1 MCAPR
6 TTEEIMGHPNE
17 AVVRKGYEAFSKGDI
32 ETLQNEIF
40 TDDIVWH
47 VPGRNPLSGD
57 YKGISEVLGYFGQ
70 LGELSGA
77 TLQVTLEDV
86 LANDERTVGLHH
98 AAGTL
103 EGKTLDAYE
112 VLVFRFRGDK
122 VSEAQ
127 GYTGDQYAI
136 DQFWS

>member
-1 MCAPR
+1 
-6 TTEEIMGHPNE
+6 MGHSHE
-17 AVVRKGYEAFSKGDI
+17 AVVRKGYEAFSKGDTD
-32 ETLQNEIF
+32 TLQNEVF
-40 TDDIVWH
+40 TEDIVWH

-70 LGELSGA
+70 LGELTGGSF
-77 TLQVTLEDV
+77 QVTLEDV
-86 LANDERTVGLHH
+86 LAAGERTVALHH
-98 AAGTL
+98 ATGTR
-103 EGKTLDAYE
+103 EGKTLDADE

-127 GYTGDQYAI
+127 GYSGDQYAI

>member
-1 MCAPR
+1 
-6 TTEEIMGHPNE
+6 MGHSHE

-32 ETLQNEIF
+32 DTLQNEVF
-40 TDDIVWH
+40 TEDIVWH

-70 LGELSGA
+70 LGELSVG
-77 TLQVTLEDV
+77 TLQVTLVDV
-86 LANDERTVGLHH
+86 LANDERTVGLHQ
-98 AAGTL
+98 ATGTR
-103 EGKTLDAYE
+103 EGRTLDAHE
-112 VLVFRFRGDK
+112 ALVFRFRGDK

>member
-1 MCAPR
+1 
-6 TTEEIMGHPNE
+6 MGHPNE
-17 AVVRKGYEAFSKGDI
+17 AVVRKGYEAFSKGDM

-47 VPGRNPLSGD
+47 VSGRNPLSGD

-70 LGELSGA
+70 LGELTGGSF
-77 TLQVTLEDV
+77 QVTLEDV
-86 LANDERTVGLHH
+86 LANDERTVALHH
-98 AAGTL
+98 ATGTR
-103 EGKTLDAYE
+103 EGKTLDADE

-127 GYTGDQYAI
+127 GYSGDQHAV

>member
-1 MCAPR
+1 M
-6 TTEEIMGHPNE
+6 EETMEDPNE
-17 AVVRKGYEAFSKGDI
+17 AAVRKGYEAFSKGDI

-47 VPGRNPLSGD
+47 VPGRNLHSGD

-70 LGELSGA
+70 LGELSGGSF
-77 TLQVTLEDV
+77 QVTLENV
-86 LANDERTVGLHH
+86 LTNDERTMALHH
-98 AAGTL
+98 ATGTR
-103 EGKTLDAYE
+103 EGKTLDADE
-112 VLVFRFRGDK
+112 TLVFRFRGDK

-127 GYTGDQYAI
+127 QYAGDQYAI

>member
-1 MCAPR
+1 
-6 TTEEIMGHPNE
+6 MGHPNE

-40 TDDIVWH
+40 TDDIAWH
-47 VPGRNPLSGD
+47 VSGRNRLSGD

-70 LGELSGA
+70 LGELTGGSFE
-77 TLQVTLEDV
+77 VTLEDV
-86 LANDERTVGLHH
+86 LANDERTVALHH
-98 AAGTL
+98 ATGTS
-103 EGKTLDAYE
+103 EGKTLDADE

-122 VSEAQ
+122 VSGAQ
-127 GYTGDQYAI
+127 GYAGDQHAI

>member
-1 MCAPR
+1 
-6 TTEEIMGHPNE
+6 MGHPHE

-47 VPGRNPLSGD
+47 VSGRNPLSGD
-57 YKGISEVLGYFGQ
+57 YKGISEVLGFFGQ
-70 LGELSGA
+70 LGERSGG
-77 TLQVTLEDV
+77 TFQVTLEDV
-86 LANDERTVGLHH
+86 LANDERTVALHL
-98 AAGTL
+98 ATGTR
-103 EGKTLDAYE
+103 EGRTLDVHE

-122 VSEAQ
+122 ASEAQ
-127 GYTGDQYAI
+127 SYSGDQHAV

>member
-1 MCAPR
+1 
-6 TTEEIMGHPNE
+6 MGHPNE

-47 VPGRNPLSGD
+47 VSGQNPLSGD

-70 LGELSGA
+70 LGELSGGSF
-77 TLQVTLEDV
+77 QVTLEDV
-86 LANDERTVGLHH
+86 LANDERTVALHH
-98 AAGTL
+98 ATGTR
-103 EGKTLDAYE
+103 EGKTLDADE

-127 GYTGDQYAI
+127 GYSGDQHAV

>member
-1 MCAPR
+1 
-6 TTEEIMGHPNE
+6 MGHPNE
-17 AVVRKGYEAFSKGDI
+17 AVVRKGYEAFSKGDM

-47 VPGRNPLSGD
+47 VSGRNPLSGD

-70 LGELSGA
+70 LGELTGGSF
-77 TLQVTLEDV
+77 QVTLEDV
-86 LANDERTVGLHH
+86 LANDERTVALHH
-98 AAGTL
+98 ATGTR
-103 EGKTLDAYE
+103 EGKTLDADE
-112 VLVFRFRGDK
+112 ALVFRFRGDK

-127 GYTGDQYAI
+127 GYSGDQHAV

>member
-1 MCAPR
+1 
-6 TTEEIMGHPNE
+6 MGHPNE

-57 YKGISEVLGYFGQ
+57 YKGIGEVLGYFGQ
-70 LGELSGA
+70 LGELTGGSF
-77 TLQVTLEDV
+77 QVTLEDV
-86 LANDERTVGLHH
+86 LANDERTVALHH
-98 AAGTL
+98 VTGTR
-103 EGKTLDAYE
+103 EGKTLDADE

-127 GYTGDQYAI
+127 GYSGDQHAV

>member
-1 MCAPR
+1 
-6 TTEEIMGHPNE
+6 MGHSHE

-32 ETLQNEIF
+32 DTLQNEIF
-40 TDDIVWH
+40 TEDIVWH

-70 LGELSGA
+70 LGELSVG
-77 TLQVTLEDV
+77 TLQVTLVDV
-86 LANDERTVGLHH
+86 LANDERTVGLHQ
-98 AAGTL
+98 ATGTR
-103 EGKTLDAYE
+103 EGKTLDAHE
-112 VLVFRFRGDK
+112 ALVFRFRGDK

>member
-1 MCAPR
+1 
-6 TTEEIMGHPNE
+6 MGHPNE

-47 VPGRNPLSGD
+47 NPGQNPLSGD

-70 LGELSGA
+70 LGELTGGSF
-77 TLQVTLEDV
+77 QVTLEDA
-86 LANDERTVGLHH
+86 LADDERTVGLHH
-98 AAGTL
+98 ATGTR
-103 EGKTLDAYE
+103 GSKTLDAHE
-112 VLVFRFRGDK
+112 ALVFRFRGDK

-127 GYTGDQYAI
+127 GYSGDQYAT

>member
-1 MCAPR
+1 M
-6 TTEEIMGHPNE
+6 
-17 AVVRKGYEAFSKGDI
+17 

-47 VPGRNPLSGD
+47 VSGRNRLSGD

-70 LGELSGA
+70 LGELTGGSF
-77 TLQVTLEDV
+77 QVTLEDV
-86 LANDERTVGLHH
+86 LAAGERTVALHL
-98 AAGTL
+98 ATGTS
-103 EGKTLDAYE
+103 EGKTLDADE

-127 GYTGDQYAI
+127 GYSGDQHAV